1 MITWPF
7 IITFNICFQSDN
19 FWTLCNINSSVA
31 VDPLV
36 LFSSNHV
43 NYSFLCVLIIAKK
56 DTQTDIINAINKPG
70 KPDTP
75 SIENPLKK
83 RTQNNFHASLHTQIS
98 TFC

>member
-7 IITFNICFQSDN
+7 FITFNISIQSDN
-19 FWTLCNINSSVA
+19 FLTLCNINSTVA
-31 VDPLV
+31 VDPLA
-36 LFSSNHV
+36 LFLSNHV

-56 DTQTDIINAINKPG
+56 DTQTEIINAINKPG
-70 KPDTP
+70 KTRHA
-75 SIENPLKK
+75 SHWKPLKK